1 MVSEKYKS
9 YQEMIHL
16 TPGFSL
22 CSALRDVSKR
32 QSQQAGWSSDKSSA
46 NSPRNYKWLEVDVTS
61 GHQGISAVIATQMI
75 TILQKW
81 FINITPHPQ
90 QKGKTRESLEH
101 KAKCGYRL
109 NVQVL
114 IVSDSQPYRV
124 ILTKQGPRE
133 YSVT

>member
-1 MVSEKYKS
+1 MLH
-9 YQEMIHL
+9 Q
-16 TPGFSL
+16 
-22 CSALRDVSKR
+22 
-32 QSQQAGWSSDKSSA
+32 
-46 NSPRNYKWLEVDVTS
+46 S
-61 GHQGISAVIATQMI
+61 GHQGISAVIPTQMI

-114 IVSDSQPYRV
+114 IVSDSQPCHV

-133 YSVT
+133 YSVTWCFLLIALLINLEMWIDPILSDSPCVQLV